1 MQRTHSMGITE
12 FSDATS
18 RLWRLANRL
27 RFPSPQRERG
37 VSGEGKITRLIEPG
51 KRAAASNVLPPHSV
65 PPWTR
70 GDFREVLGQQTSE
83 HKACHYNSR
92 SSVSEKLARHRGF
105 TLIELMMVL
114 TVISILVS
122 IAIPIANSAII
133 RSKEAVLRSNLYTLR
148 TLIDQYTADKLKAP
162 QTLDDIVA
170 AGYLRSLPKDPITDR
185 NDTWQIVMEDA
196 SLFPE
201 QTETGIFDVHSGSTA
216 TSTEGTPYSDW

>member
-1 MQRTHSMGITE
+1 MKKLNVREKIGSPLRNAEEGLKVRGD
-12 FSDATS
+12 SAS
-18 RLWRLANRL
+18 RLGPCWALSGAPL
-27 RFPSPQRERG
+27 RFR
-37 VSGEGKITRLIEPG
+37 
-51 KRAAASNVLPPHSV
+51 SV
-65 PPWTR
+65 AGT
-70 GDFREVLGQQTSE
+70 
-83 HKACHYNSR
+83 
-92 SSVSEKLARHRGF
+92 RGF

-162 QTLDDIVA
+162 QSLDDLVT

-201 QTETGIFDVHSGSTA
+201 QTETGVFDVHSGSTA
-216 TSTEGTPYSDW
+216 TSSDGRSYSEW